1 MLHVES
7 ISWRAY
13 FKHYE
18 FFSAS
23 KSHNFIANFKG
34 FKLDSWCVPTEKST
48 CSKRVVSIIEAQ
60 FLNSYFLVNFLFF
73 IFVIKNEFYSLC

>member
-18 FFSAS
+18 FISTS

-34 FKLDSWCVPTEKST
+34 FTLAVGAYRLKNPLVAKEL
-48 CSKRVVSIIEAQ
+48 
-60 FLNSYFLVNFLFF
+60 FLLLKHNFL
-73 IFVIKNEFYSLC
+73 ILIS